1 MKKKSFPGGIHPPE
15 LKSTAKM
22 TRSVIEPKE
31 GSVMIYPMIQ
41 HIGEPCKPTVAVSDE
56 VKVGQVIG
64 DSEGFVSSPIHAT
77 VSGKVVKIEDTLV
90 PKGVMCQAVF
100 IENDGQFTEFS
111 QGQSNQETKSTW
123 GQPNQET
130 ESSQKQLNKDYKN
143 LPKEEILSL
152 IRKGGVVGLG
162 GAGFPAHVKLNPPEN
177 KPIDTVLVNAA
188 ECEPYLTTDHRV
200 MLEETEDILM
210 GLEVVLSLFPEARA
224 IIAVED
230 NKPDAIEKFKE
241 ENNNERISIMPL
253 VTKYPQGGEKLL
265 IRTCTGR
272 EVPSGGLPM
281 DVGCIVHNVDTLV
294 AIGQAVVKGRPLMRK
309 VVTVT
314 GGASKNPGNYQIRLG
329 MTIKDLLEEIGG
341 TTSEPYKVVVGG
353 PMMGVAQPTLE
364 VPLIKVS
371 SGIIL
376 MTEEEAIRPPQQNC
390 FRCGK
395 CVEHCPLGLMP
406 LDLSAYGERKDT
418 ESFKKYNGMD
428 CTSCACCSYVCPA
441 HRHVAGNIIEMKED
455 ISMHTKV

>member
-1 MKKKSFPGGIHPPE
+1 MKKKSFPRGIHPPD
-15 LKSTAKM
+15 LKSTASM
-22 TRSVIEPKE
+22 TTEIIEPKE
-31 GSVMIYPMIQ
+31 GSVMIYPMVQ
-41 HIGEPCKPTVAVSDE
+41 HIGAPCKPTVAVGDE

-64 DSEGFVSSPIHAT
+64 DSDGFVSAPIHAS
-77 VSGKVVKIEDTLV
+77 VSGKVVKIRETLV
-90 PKGVMCQAVF
+90 TKGVMCQAVF
-100 IENDGQFTEFS
+100 VENDGQFTEFS
-111 QGQSNQETKSTW
+111 QAR
-123 GQPNQET
+123 PNEDT
-130 ESSQKQLNKDYKN
+130 ESSQAQPNEDTESPQPQPNEDYKD
-143 LPKEEILSL
+143 LSREEILAL

-200 MLEETEDILM
+200 MLEETEDILA
-210 GLEVVLSLFPEARA
+210 GLEVVLSLFPEARG

-230 NKPDAIEKFKE
+230 NKEDAIVRFE
-241 ENNNERISIMPL
+241 EANSNDRIFVMPL

-294 AIGQAVVKGRPLMRK
+294 AINRAVVKRQPLMRK

-314 GGASKNPGNYQIRLG
+314 GGVAKNPGNYQIRLG
-329 MTIKDLLEEIGG
+329 MTIKDLLEGIGG

-353 PMMGVAQPTLE
+353 PMMGAAQSTLE

-376 MTEEEAIRPPQQNC
+376 MTEEEATRPPQQNC

-395 CVEHCPLGLMP
+395 CVDHCPLGLMP
-406 LDLSAYGERKDT
+406 LDLSAYGERKDI

-441 HRHVAGNIIEMKED
+441 HRHVAGNIIEMKEE
-455 ISMHTKV
+455 ILAKK

>member
-1 MKKKSFPGGIHPPE
+1 MKKKSFPRGIHPPD

-22 TRSVIEPKE
+22 TKSIIEPKE
-31 GSVMIYPMIQ
+31 GSVMIYPMVQ
-41 HIGEPCKPTVAVSDE
+41 HVGAPCKPTVMVGDG

-64 DSEGFVSSPIHAT
+64 DSDGFVSAPIHAS
-77 VSGKVVKIEDTLV
+77 VSGKVVKIRETLV

-100 IENDGQFTEFS
+100 VENDGQFTEFS
-111 QGQSNQETKSTW
+111 QV
-123 GQPNQET
+123 QPD
-130 ESSQKQLNKDYKN
+130 KDYKDM
-143 LPKEEILSL
+143 PREEILSL

-200 MLEETEDILM
+200 MLEETEDILT
-210 GLEVVLSLFPEARA
+210 GLEVVLSLFPEARG

-230 NKPDAIEKFKE
+230 NKEDAIVKFKE
-241 ENNNERISIMPL
+241 VNSDDRISVMPL

-314 GGASKNPGNYQIRLG
+314 GGAAKNPGNYQIRLG
-329 MTIKDLLEEIGG
+329 MTIKDLLEEIGD
-341 TTSEPYKVVVGG
+341 TTLEPYKVVVGG
-353 PMMGVAQPTLE
+353 PMMGAAQSTLE

-376 MTEEEAIRPPQQNC
+376 MTEEEATRPPKQNC

-395 CVEHCPLGLMP
+395 CVDHCPLGLMP
-406 LDLSAYGERKDT
+406 LDLSAYGERKDI
-418 ESFKKYNGMD
+418 ENFKKYNGMD

-441 HRHVAGNIIEMKED
+441 HRHVAGNIIEMKEE
-455 ISMHTKV
+455 ILHSK

>member
-1 MKKKSFPGGIHPPE
+1 MKKKSFPRGIHPPD
-15 LKSTAKM
+15 LKSTASM
-22 TRSVIEPKE
+22 TTEIIEPKE
-31 GSVMIYPMIQ
+31 GNILIYPMVQ
-41 HIGEPCKPTVAVSDE
+41 HIGAPCKPTVVVGDV

-64 DSEGFVSSPIHAT
+64 DSEGFVSAPIHAT

-100 IENDGQFTEFS
+100 VENDGQFAELS
-111 QGQSNQETKSTW
+111 QV
-123 GQPNQET
+123 QPNQET
-130 ESSQKQLNKDYKN
+130 ESSQMQPKEESDSSQVQPSKDYKD
-143 LPKEEILSL
+143 LSREEILSL

-162 GAGFPAHVKLNPPEN
+162 GAGFPTHVKLNPPEN

-200 MLEETEDILM
+200 MLEETEDILK
-210 GLEVVLSLFPEARA
+210 GLEIVLSLFPRARG

-230 NKPDAIEKFKE
+230 NKPDAIEKFKK
-241 ENNNERISIMPL
+241 ENNNERISVMPL

-265 IRTCTGR
+265 IRTCVGR

-294 AIGQAVVKGRPLMRK
+294 AIHRTVTHGQPLMRK

-341 TTSEPYKVVVGG
+341 TTSEPHKVVVGG
-353 PMMGVAQPTLE
+353 PMMGVAQSILE

-376 MTEEEAIRPPQQNC
+376 MTEEEATRPSQQNC

-395 CVEHCPLGLMP
+395 CVDHCPLGLMP
-406 LDLSAYGERKDT
+406 LDLSACAERKDT

-441 HRHVAGNIIEMKED
+441 HRHVAGNIIEMKEK
-455 ISMHTKV
+455 ILATK